1 MWKKEDAKPGE
12 PPTTPEQQ
20 QPQRQPDRPAM
31 APRASGEHAV
41 IGRSIT
47 IRGDVTGDEDIMI
60 QGRIQGS
67 VDLRQ
72 NSVTVGGNGVVE
84 ANITGRNV
92 TVEGQVTGN
101 IDGGEQ
107 VTLRSSSHVQGDI
120 TAPRVVLENG
130 ARFRGLVDMGDVESR
145 SGGNGGRG
153 KPAMESKKGPGS
165 TSGTSGGTPKGND
178 GPDGKDKR
186 ADTGVPAAV

>member
-1 MWKKEDAKPGE
+1 MWKKEDAKPAE
-12 PPTTPEQQ
+12 PPASTAAPEQQ
-20 QPQRQPDRPAM
+20 RQPERPAM
-31 APRASGEHAV
+31 APRTSGEHAL

-47 IRGDVTGDEDIMI
+47 IRGDVTGDEDILI

-84 ANITGRNV
+84 ANIIGRNV
-92 TVEGQVTGN
+92 TIEGQVTGN

-107 VTLRSSSHVQGDI
+107 VTLRSSAHVQGDI

-130 ARFRGLVDMGDVESR
+130 ARFRGLVDMGEAESR
-145 SGGNGGRG
+145 SGSSAGRG
-153 KPAMESKKGPGS
+153 KPAVDAKKS
-165 TSGTSGGTPKGND
+165 TSSDNAPKGND

-186 ADTGVPAAV
+186 AGADVPLAV